1 MDFWENLRQLYA
13 VEELQGYTETEIASV
28 RAYFGTLP
36 QTVEEFWRR
45 AGRTEALHH
54 VQDMWMKPEDFQRWD
69 WLRNSDCLILLNE
82 NQGCCQA
89 GIRRSDLD
97 KADPPVYVTK
107 DDQSWELCAD
117 TTSEFLQ
124 AALAYEAVFTY
135 SFGPEDFVLW
145 LTEEELETVQA
156 GLEKKPF
163 ELNSWMM
170 DANMSFYSNAPDNMV
185 VIMDCGG
192 GELQT
197 IYGAASEESYKKL
210 MEVMEGLGEA

>member
-1 MDFWENLRQLYA
+1 MDFWEKLRQLYA

-28 RAYFGTLP
+28 KAYFGTLP
-36 QTVEEFWRR
+36 QVVEEFWRR

-54 VQDMWMKPEDFQRWD
+54 VQDMWMKPEYFQKWD
-69 WLRNSDCLILLNE
+69 SLRNRDYLMLLNE
-82 NQGCCQA
+82 NQGCCRA

-107 DDQSWELCAD
+107 DDQNWKLCAD

-145 LTEEELETVQA
+145 LTEEELKTVQA

-163 ELNSWMM
+163 ELNSWMV

-192 GELQT
+192 LLQT

-210 MEVMEGLGEA
+210 MNVMEGLGEA

>member
-36 QTVEEFWRR
+36 QAVEEFWRR

-197 IYGAASEESYKKL
+197 IYGAASGESYKKL

>member
-1 MDFWENLRQLYA
+1 MDFWERLRQLYA
-13 VEELQGYTETEIASV
+13 VEEPKGYTETEIAPV
-28 RAYFGTLP
+28 KAHFGALP
-36 QTVEEFWRR
+36 QVVEEFWRI
-45 AGRTEALHH
+45 AGRTEAIHH
-54 VQDMWMKPEDFQRWD
+54 VQDTWMKPENFQRWD
-69 WLRNSDCLILLNE
+69 WLRNSDYLILLNE
-82 NQGCCQA
+82 NQGCCRA
-89 GIRRSDLD
+89 GISRSDLD
-97 KADPPVYVTK
+97 KADPPVYLTM
-107 DDQSWELCAD
+107 DDRNWKLCSE

-145 LTEEELETVQA
+145 LTEEELDTVQA

-163 ELNSWMM
+163 ELHGWV
-170 DANMSFYSNAPDNMV
+170 DADMSFYSNAPDNMV
-185 VIMDCGG
+185 VIMDC

>member
-13 VEELQGYTETEIASV
+13 VEELQGYTEAEIASV
-28 RAYFGTLP
+28 KAYFGTLP
-36 QTVEEFWRR
+36 QVVEEFWRR
-45 AGRTEALHH
+45 AGRTEAIHH
-54 VQDMWMKPEDFQRWD
+54 VQDMWMKPENFQRWD
-69 WLRNSDCLILLNE
+69 WMRNSDCLILLNE
-82 NQGCCQA
+82 NQGCCRA

-107 DDQSWELCAD
+107 DDQSWKLCAD

-163 ELNSWMM
+163 ELNSWMV